1 MNSAKPEI
9 ERLYKLAI
17 DMSLRTKTTKDEW
30 IEVHRTLASLSLRSY
45 LAADVSADG
54 RGPVPRSGGR
64 AAGSAK
70 EKKRAFEKC
79 PTHSGKE

>member
-1 MNSAKPEI
+1 MDSAKPEF

-45 LAADVSADG
+45 LAADVSI
-54 RGPVPRSGGR
+54 
-64 AAGSAK
+64 K

>member
-17 DMSLRTKTTKDEW
+17 DMSLRTKTTKAEW

-45 LAADVSADG
+45 LAADVSI
-54 RGPVPRSGGR
+54 
-64 AAGSAK
+64 K

>member
-1 MNSAKPEI
+1 MDSAKPEI

-17 DMSLRTKTTKDEW
+17 DMSLRTKTTKAEW

-45 LAADVSADG
+45 LATDVAT
-54 RGPVPRSGGR
+54 
-64 AAGSAK
+64 K